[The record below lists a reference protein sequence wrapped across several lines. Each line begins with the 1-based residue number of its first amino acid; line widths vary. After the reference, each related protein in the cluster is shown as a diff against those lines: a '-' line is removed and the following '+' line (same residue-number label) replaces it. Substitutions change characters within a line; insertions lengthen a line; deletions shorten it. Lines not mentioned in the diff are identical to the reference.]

1 MAGIAVTATM
11 GAMKT
16 VLGKLATLMDDKYKK
31 VKGLREE
38 VEFLNRELDDMN
50 ALLEKMDE
58 ADELDPQAKKWRK
71 DIIEMSYDIEDYI
84 DDFTCRIGEAGDD
97 VGVLRKVLHRLKT
110 FKDRW
115 HIASQ
120 IQKIKAK
127 VIEASE
133 RRKRYMIDQCIRST
147 TRVIVDPRLQALY
160 QKSASLV
167 GVDSQKEEIVKWVMD
182 EGQQLKVMSIVGF
195 GGLGKTTL
203 ANEVYRE
210 VGGKFNCKAIVS
222 ISQNPDILKLLNS
235 LMLQVGLQPYSHAC
249 ETQDL
254 INNIEKHLQ
263 DKRYAILML
272 ILFRWLNIYN

>member
-1 MAGIAVTATM
+1 MAGIAVTVSM
-11 GAMKT
+11 GAMKP
-16 VLGKLATLMDDKYKK
+16 VLGKLATLMGDKYKK

-38 VEFLNRELDDMN
+38 VEFLNRELRDMN
-50 ALLEKMDE
+50 AVLEKMDD
-58 ADELDPQAKKWRK
+58 ADELDLQAKEWRK

-84 DDFTCRIGEAGDD
+84 DDFTGRVGEAGDD
-97 VGVLRKVLHRLKT
+97 VGVLRKASHYMRT
-110 FKDRW
+110 YKDRW

-120 IQKIKAK
+120 IKKIKTL
-127 VIEASE
+127 VIEAGE

-147 TRVIVDPRLQALY
+147 TQPTADPRLQALY

-167 GVDSQKEEIVKWVMD
+167 GIDSQKEEIIRWVMD

-210 VGGKFNCKAIVS
+210 VGVKFDCKAIVS
-222 ISQNPDILKLLNS
+222 ISQYPDILKLLNS
-235 LMLQVGLQPYSHAC
+235 IMLQLGLQPYYHAC

-254 INNIEKHLQ
+254 INNIIKHLQ
-263 DKRYAILML
+263 DKRYPMLML
-272 ILFRWLNIYN
+272 NYFI

>member
-160 QKSASLV
+160 QKSESLV
-167 GVDSQKEEIVKWVMD
+167 GVDSQKEVIVRWVMD

-235 LMLQVGLQPYSHAC
+235 LMLQLGLHPYSHAC
-249 ETQDL
+249 EAQDL
-254 INNIEKHLQ
+254 INNIIKHLQ